1 MPLLTEKEYGILL
14 NLYIIIFIGISH
26 SSFFIEESRT
36 MKFSAVLRR
45 LLDITRLL
53 R

>member
-14 NLYIIIFIGISH
+14 NLYIIFIGISH